1 MPSIYTRRLPSRWI
15 RILALQGGCGD
26 SPIHVRLREANVD
39 SLPSFAALSYV
50 WGDPSQQQQIR
61 VSGHEVFVTK
71 NLFDALRHFRLPDQE
86 LMLWA
91 DALCINQGD
100 LEERADQVQL
110 MREIY
115 SRAATVLVWL
125 GLDGDE
131 GQAARA
137 IPLMESIHQAC
148 EDRARARGV
157 ALLAMAHFTPA
168 TERLEGLA
176 GVSIPDIAAVA
187 ERAGRPGPDPEGWA
201 AIRWV
206 LSRPWFT
213 RVWCVQEIVLAR
225 ASKVCIGSHSFDW
238 VKLGVTASWL
248 SEQSIASDYDVP
260 PELEGMNWDAAY
272 SMFDTSDLSESSLLE
287 VLVAFRDL
295 VATDPRDKVYG
306 LLGLVSHEALARFP
320 GVDYRK
326 SVAEVYG
333 DVVRASVD
341 SSGTLAPLSY
351 AKHGHEYVR
360 TEIPSWVP
368 RWDASEDVCS
378 ILHDFSVT
386 AWENGDKHG
395 LPGLADF
402 EPTAD
407 GRVALSGVRFDSIA
421 WVTEMLDIVHFKEDI
436 PSPEAAKHPFLDIW
450 HRASSNNCYV
460 LSASA
465 DHPYNGISEMGLTLT
480 AGFTDVYEL
489 VGDLGREDLTRFRA
503 DFLTYIRQLFD
514 KAGKKPETFN
524 PLDIRLSNGDA
535 TRFRIAA
542 SRSCDQRRVFET
554 TAGFYGLA
562 PACAREGDV
571 VVLLYGGPVP
581 FVLRQVAEGWVLLG
595 DGFVGPLM
603 PEMAVG
609 SVRERFSHEEVFVLV

>member
-1 MPSIYTRRLPSRWI
+1 MHPIYARRPPSRWI
-15 RILALQGGCGD
+15 RILALQGGFGD
-26 SPIHVRLREANVD
+26 SPTHVRLREANVD

-61 VSGHEVFVTK
+61 VSGHEVST
-71 NLFDALRHFRLPDQE
+71 DAS
-86 LMLWA
+86 
-91 DALCINQGD
+91 CINQGD

-131 GQAARA
+131 GQAEWA

-148 EDRARARGV
+148 ENHARARGV

-176 GVSIPDIAAVA
+176 AVSIPDIAAIA
-187 ERAGRPGPDPEGWA
+187 ERAGRAGPDPEGWA

-225 ASKVCIGSHSFDW
+225 ASRVCVGSHSFDW
-238 VKLGVTASWL
+238 VKLGVTAAWL
-248 SEQSIASDYDVP
+248 SEQSLASDYDVP
-260 PELEGMNWDAAY
+260 PELEGLNWDAAY
-272 SMFDTSDLSESSLLE
+272 SMSESSLLE
-287 VLVAFRDL
+287 VLVVFREL

-306 LLGLVSHEALARFP
+306 LLGLVSNDALACFP

-326 SVAEVYG
+326 TVTEVYV

-341 SSGTLAPLSY
+341 TSGTLAPLSY

-368 RWDASEDVCS
+368 RWDASEDICS
-378 ILHDFSVT
+378 ILHGFSVT

-421 WVTEMLDIVHFKEDI
+421 WVTDMLDIEHFKEDI
-436 PSPEAAKHPFLDIW
+436 SASEAAKHPFLDIW

-460 LSASA
+460 LSPSA
-465 DHPYNGISEMGLTLT
+465 DHPYNGILEMGLTLT
-480 AGFTDVYEL
+480 AGFTDVYQL
-489 VGDLGREDLTRFRA
+489 VGNLEREDLTRFYA

-514 KAGKKPETFN
+514 KAGKRPETFD
-524 PLDIRLSNGDA
+524 PLDVGLSDGDA
-535 TRFRIAA
+535 ARFRVAA

-571 VVLLYGGPVP
+571 VVILYGG
-581 FVLRQVAEGWVLLG
+581 RQVAEGWVLLG

-603 PEMAVG
+603 PEMAVE

>member
-1 MPSIYTRRLPSRWI
+1 MYARRLPNRWI
-15 RILALQGGCGD
+15 RILALQGGCGA

-39 SLPSFAALSYV
+39 ALPPFSALSYV
-50 WGDPSQQQQIR
+50 WGDPSEKQQIR
-61 VSGHEVFVTK
+61 VSGHEVSVTK

-91 DALCINQGD
+91 DALCINQDD

-148 EDRARARGV
+148 EDHARARGV

-168 TERLEGLA
+168 TERSEGLA

-187 ERAGRPGPDPEGWA
+187 ERTGRPVPDAEGWTA
-201 AIRWV
+201 LRWV

-238 VKLGVTASWL
+238 VKVGIAASWL
-248 SEQSIASDYDVP
+248 SEQSLASDYDVP
-260 PELEGMNWDAAY
+260 PELEGLNWDAAY

-287 VLVAFRDL
+287 VLDAFRDL
-295 VATDPRDKVYG
+295 NATNPRDKVYG
-306 LLGLVSHEALARFP
+306 LLGLVNNEALACFP
-320 GVDYRK
+320 GVDYKK
-326 SVAEVYG
+326 SVAEVYA
-333 DVVRASVD
+333 DVVRASVA
-341 SSGTLAPLSY
+341 SSGTLASLY
-351 AKHGHEYVR
+351 HIKHGREYVS

-368 RWDASEDVCS
+368 RWDTSEDVCS
-378 ILHDFSVT
+378 MLHSSSLT
-386 AWENGDKHG
+386 AWEKGDKHG
-395 LPGLADF
+395 LPGLAHF

-407 GRVALSGVRFDSIA
+407 GRVALSGVRFDNIA
-421 WVTEMLDIVHFKEDI
+421 WVTDILDVEDFKEEI
-436 PSPEAAKHPFLDIW
+436 PSTEAAKHPFLDVW
-450 HRASSNNCYV
+450 NRASSNNCYA
-460 LSASA
+460 LSPSA
-465 DHPYNGISEMGLTLT
+465 DHPYNGILEMGLTLT
-480 AGFTDVYEL
+480 AGVTDGYEL
-489 VGDLGREDLTRFRA
+489 MGDLEYEDVTRFYA
-503 DFLTYIRQLFD
+503 DFFTYIHQLFE
-514 KAGKKPETFN
+514 KAGKRPDTFD
-524 PLDIRLSNGDA
+524 PLDVRLTDGEA

-571 VVLLYGGPVP
+571 LVLLYGGPIP
-581 FVLRQVAEGWVLLG
+581 FVLRQVADGWVLLG
-595 DGFVGPLM
+595 DVFVGPLM
-603 PEMAVG
+603 PEMAVEG
-609 SVRERFSHEEVFVLV
+609 IREWFGREEVFVLV

>member
-1 MPSIYTRRLPSRWI
+1 MHPIYARRLPKRRI

-26 SPIHVRLREANVD
+26 SPIHVHLREANVD
-39 SLPSFAALSYV
+39 GLPPFAALSYV
-50 WGDPSQQQQIR
+50 WGDPSQQQRIR
-61 VSGHEVFVTK
+61 VSGHEVSVTT
-71 NLFDALRHFRLPDQE
+71 NLFDALRHFRLPDRD

-125 GLDGDE
+125 GVDGDE

-148 EDRARARGV
+148 DDHARARGV

-168 TERLEGLA
+168 WERLEGLA

-187 ERAGRPGPDPEGWA
+187 ERTGRPGPDPAGWA

-225 ASKVCIGSHSFDW
+225 ASRVCIGSHSLDW

-248 SEQSIASDYDVP
+248 SEQCLASDYDVP
-260 PELEGMNWDAAY
+260 PELEGLNWDAAY

-295 VATDPRDKVYG
+295 AATDPRDKVYG
-306 LLGLVSHEALARFP
+306 LLGLVSDEALACFR

-326 SVAEVYG
+326 SVAEVYA

-341 SSGTLAPLSY
+341 SSGNLAPLCH
-351 AKHGHEYVR
+351 AKHGREYVR

-368 RWDASEDVCS
+368 RWDTSEDVCS
-378 ILHDFSVT
+378 ILHGLSVT

-395 LPGLADF
+395 LPGLNGF

-421 WVTEMLDIVHFKEDI
+421 WVTDMLDIQHFKEEI

-450 HRASSNNCYV
+450 HRASSNSCYA
-460 LSASA
+460 LAPSA
-465 DHPYNGISEMGLTLT
+465 DHPYTGILEMALTLT

-489 VGDLGREDLTRFRA
+489 VCDLEHEALIRFYA

-514 KAGKKPETFN
+514 KAGKRPETFD
-524 PLDIRLSNGDA
+524 PLGVRLSDGDA
-535 TRFRIAA
+535 ARFRIAA

-562 PACAREGDV
+562 PACARVEDV

-581 FVLRQVAEGWVLLG
+581 FVLRQVSDGWVLLG

-603 PEMAVG
+603 PEMAVE
-609 SVRERFSHEEVFVLV
+609 SVRERFGSEEIFVLV